1 MSKRWLILCLLGIIY
16 LTISGCGNAP
26 QSPAPVDAKT
36 AYTVTDGQGTA
47 IRLPQKP
54 QRILSVNIAS
64 DEILMEL
71 VAPARIA
78 ALSYLADEPGISHI
92 TAEAAQ
98 VRARVRAQAEAV
110 IALQPDLVLIPDWQP
125 AEFPLALRD
134 SGLTVY
140 VFHTA
145 NSIADVRQN
154 IREFAAAVGE
164 AERGEALVARMDNEL
179 AVVGGKLK
187 RIAETE
193 RVTVARVSTMGGSG
207 GVGTSFDDICRH
219 AGVRNAGALAG
230 LDRTGSL
237 TREQLVQIDPDVFLL
252 PTWDYTNKTDLE
264 KLRNEIRTDPSLQTI
279 KAVRNGRLVQVLDRD
294 LFCTSQFI
302 VQGVRGVAAAAYP
315 QLFGK
320 E

>member
-1 MSKRWLILCLLGIIY
+1 MSKRWLTLCLVGALC
-16 LTISGCGNAP
+16 LTLSGCGKHVRSQATENTKNAYM
-26 QSPAPVDAKT
+26 A
-36 AYTVTDGQGTA
+36 TDGQGA
-47 IRLPQKP
+47 VVRLPQRP

-78 ALSYLADEPGISHI
+78 ALGYLADEPGISHI
-92 TAEAAQ
+92 TAAAGQ
-98 VRARVRAQAEAV
+98 VRARVRAQAESV
-110 IALQPDLVLIPDWQP
+110 IALQPDLVLVPDWLP

-140 VFHTA
+140 VFRTA

-154 IREFAAAVGE
+154 IREFAAALGE
-164 AERGEALVARMDNEL
+164 TERGESIIARMDAEL
-179 AVVGGKLK
+179 NSVAEKLK
-187 RIAETE
+187 LVSDNE
-193 RVTVARVSTMGGSG
+193 RVTVERVSTMGGSG

-264 KLRNEIRTDPSLQTI
+264 KLRDEIRTDPSLQTI
-279 KAVRNGRLVQVLDRD
+279 KAVRRGRLVQVLDRD

-315 QLFGK
+315 HLFGK

>member
-1 MSKRWLILCLLGIIY
+1 MLCLLGIIY

-264 KLRNEIRTDPSLQTI
+264 KLRNEIRTDPSLQMI